1 MSSKVC
7 SHRGCFQPA
16 PHGLGWG
23 LSTGMVQWFCGDH
36 FPTALGRLAG
46 LLAAVR
52 EAAAPRR
59 EEVQP
64 KAA

>member
-1 MSSKVC
+1 MSTKVC

-23 LSTGMVQWFCGDH
+23 MSTGIVQWFCAEH
-36 FPTALGRLAG
+36 FPGALMRLAG
-46 LLAAVR
+46 LLRALQTTLPAR
-52 EAAAPRR
+52 A
-59 EEVQP
+59 